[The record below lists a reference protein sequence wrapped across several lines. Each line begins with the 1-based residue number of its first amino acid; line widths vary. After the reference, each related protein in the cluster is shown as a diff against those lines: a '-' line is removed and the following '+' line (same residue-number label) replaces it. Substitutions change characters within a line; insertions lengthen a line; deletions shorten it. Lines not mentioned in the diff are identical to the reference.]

1 MAANVIIEEWNGT
14 GGSETRTDKT
24 SGSIRFKNAD
34 NATVELS
41 NPLVVPGSGQ
51 EYSYEKW
58 VRLAIEGGAFTQVD
72 NLQVY
77 TDGANNF
84 GAGIKLWHALAGAYM
99 TPVIPNESNDP
110 PQSPAAGSPQENMAD
125 LFGLTSGSPG
135 DLDAI
140 DIGPFTDGSPLEA
153 IGDWIV
159 MVMEV
164 ETGASNGVL
173 TAETLTFS
181 YDEI

>member
-34 NATVELS
+34 NATVDLS

-77 TDGANNF
+77 TVVRVANRSRQQQHRPRVNTCAF
-84 GAGIKLWHALAGAYM
+84 KQ
-99 TPVIPNESNDP
+99 TVNR
-110 PQSPAAGSPQENMAD
+110 Q
-125 LFGLTSGSPG
+125 
-135 DLDAI
+135 
-140 DIGPFTDGSPLEA
+140 
-153 IGDWIV
+153 IGD
-159 MVMEV
+159 
-164 ETGASNGVL
+164 
-173 TAETLTFS
+173 TFDVRLLS
-181 YDEI
+181 